1 MADGF
6 SLLFPSVQVYRI
18 WVFVNQKFCNPTYYQ
33 SKLCLH
39 GCFSTRDLHL
49 QHSVWP
55 HAVCFPSLLAKLA
68 SQLPYIMEKKHP
80 RFLLRGCFPKDVCV
94 TKWVKQRRFKQ
105 TARSARGHAHRRLSA
120 PCKHSSWGPAAN
132 PAIKGL
138 LSRDPAAFWMLD

>member
-1 MADGF
+1 MADEF

-18 WVFVNQKFCNPTYYQ
+18 WIFVNQKFSNPTYYH
-33 SKLCLH
+33 SKLFLH
-39 GCFSTRDLHL
+39 GWFSTRDLRL
-49 QHSVWP
+49 QHSVCLMQFAFPVFWP
-55 HAVCFPSLLAKLA
+55 NLLHSSL
-68 SQLPYIMEKKHP
+68 IMEKKHP
-80 RFLLRGCFPKDVCV
+80 RFLLRGCFPKHVCV
-94 TKWVKQRRFKQ
+94 TKWVKQRHFKQ